1 MVLVREHVEPHARVM
16 RGAWAGEQWRAAIL
30 QRTCSS
36 VCMRLYTEMLRPRIS
51 FMTVWGMTTFVNAPL
66 LPALSRKSIW
76 CRTQLVSRTGSKV
89 VGRQN

>member
-1 MVLVREHVEPHARVM
+1 
-16 RGAWAGEQWRAAIL
+16 
-30 QRTCSS
+30 
-36 VCMRLYTEMLRPRIS
+36 MRLYTEMLRPRIS